1 MCLGALSVFIR
12 KRIRLLENK
21 TGYSKILWEKQRI
34 ADTTLVIYFNLTSIL
49 NLIAL
54 ESLDSDL
61 QKMMARI
68 DLFETDTGYTTL

>member
-68 DLFETDTGYTTL
+68 DLLETDTGYTTL